1 MTKKEMHREI
11 RTRFYEVINEKFPQY
26 EIDSDGF
33 GRVQLVEGN
42 DIIEYHMSRH
52 TLCGYSDNS
61 EQTKEN
67 EAKMEVLLSEIVG
80 QYEIQLFTIHHP
92 ANEYV
97 YTK

>member
-11 RTRFYEVINEKFPQY
+11 RSRFYEVINKKFPQY

-33 GRVQLVEGN
+33 GRVQLVDGN

-61 EQTKEN
+61 DQTKED
-67 EAKMEVLLSEIVG
+67 ESKMEVLLNEIVG
-80 QYEIQLFTIHHP
+80 QYEI
-92 ANEYV
+92 
-97 YTK
+97 

>member
-52 TLCGYSDNS
+52 TLCGYNDNS
-61 EQTKEN
+61 FDTQQDEK
-67 EAKMEVLLSEIVG
+67 KMEVILSEIVG
-80 QYEIQLFTIHHP
+80 QYEI
-92 ANEYV
+92 
-97 YTK
+97 